1 VSYRRYRSS
10 AKIVKNPMRPGT
22 LAVLFALLAPITS
35 SQEMRLVYPIPAPT
49 EFTQRNLVYK
59 QVGQTKLSLDFF
71 FATRSTSAKPLPV
84 FVIFNGFGGEF
95 MRTSAQAQGWA
106 KAATAHGFAAIT
118 ADTTE
123 GHVDEDFESLSAYLR
138 QHAEELHIDP
148 ERLVV
153 IAWSGN
159 VSAGLPTV
167 EDSQRKAIRAAVI
180 YYGSADVPKVRLDL
194 PVLFVRAGLDQP
206 LTNQN
211 FDKRIAAG
219 IAANAP
225 WTVVNYPGGR
235 HGFDV
240 FDDNALSRE
249 IIEETFQFAQLAISD
264 SHQSAMRGGL
274 AEATAAG
281 AMYTEDFAGAAALYR
296 QLVAAHSKDARLLLA
311 YGIALSGAKQYKEA
325 RAQFDRA
332 QVIGGLGLRDL
343 GLPAAKASALDHD
356 LEAAMAWL
364 KTIPPQFL
372 PASVQSDAAFVELKD
387 RPDFQ
392 ALFHAH

>member
-1 VSYRRYRSS
+1 
-10 AKIVKNPMRPGT
+10 MRPGT
-22 LAVLFALLAPITS
+22 LAVLFAFLASIVS
-35 SQEMRLVYPIPAPT
+35 SQEMRFVSPVPAPAD
-49 EFTQRNLVYK
+49 FTQRNLVYK

-71 FATRSTSAKPLPV
+71 FSTRSTSAKQLPV

-95 MRTSAQAQGWA
+95 MRTSPQAQGWA

-123 GHVDEDFESLSAYLR
+123 GHVAEDFDSLSAYLR

-148 ERLVV
+148 ERFVV

-167 EDSQRKAIRAAVI
+167 EDSQRKAIKAAVI
-180 YYGSADVPKVRLDL
+180 YYGSADVSKVRLDL

-219 IAANAP
+219 IAMNAP
-225 WTVVNYPGGR
+225 WTVMNYPGGR

-240 FDDNALSRE
+240 LDDNDLSRE
-249 IIEETFQFAQLAISD
+249 VIEETFRFAQLAISD
-264 SHQSAMRGGL
+264 PHQSAMQDGL

-281 AMYTEDFAGAAALYR
+281 AMYTEDFARAAALYR
-296 QLVAAHSKDARLLLA
+296 QLVAAHPQDARLLLA
-311 YGIALSGAKQYKEA
+311 YGIALTGAKQYKEA

-332 QVIGGLGLRDL
+332 KVIGGLGLRDL
-343 GLPAAKASALDHD
+343 GLPAAKACALDHD
-356 LEAAMAWL
+356 RKAAIAWL

-372 PASVQSDAAFVELKD
+372 PASVQSDAAFAELKD
-387 RPDFQ
+387 RSDFQ
-392 ALFHAH
+392 SLFRVSEPR